1 MTVCYYK
8 FHFAS
13 FHSSK
18 YNKTLVSRGQFI
30 DDVIRNLKLRPGR
43 EEDYLPSLLSLS
55 SAMERFTHLGKGD
68 VRLVAF
74 ADDEH
79 VIEPGGQCVAVGVL
93 NVDDAQVSRVESNKR
108 KERFS

>member
-30 DDVIRNLKLRPGR
+30 DEVIRNLKLRPVR

-55 SAMERFTHLGKGD
+55 SAMESLTPLPLGREMYG
-68 VRLVAF
+68 LL
-74 ADDEH
+74 
-79 VIEPGGQCVAVGVL
+79 PL
-93 NVDDAQVSRVESNKR
+93 PMMNT
-108 KERFS
+108 

>member
-1 MTVCYYK
+1 MIRSGT
-8 FHFAS
+8 FIE
-13 FHSSK
+13 
-18 YNKTLVSRGQFI
+18 NKICPKGEI
-30 DDVIRNLKLRPGR
+30 
-43 EEDYLPSLLSLS
+43 YLPSLLSLS
-55 SAMERFTHLGKGD
+55 SAMERFTHLALGKGD

-79 VIEPGGQCVAVGVL
+79 VVEPGGESVAVGVL